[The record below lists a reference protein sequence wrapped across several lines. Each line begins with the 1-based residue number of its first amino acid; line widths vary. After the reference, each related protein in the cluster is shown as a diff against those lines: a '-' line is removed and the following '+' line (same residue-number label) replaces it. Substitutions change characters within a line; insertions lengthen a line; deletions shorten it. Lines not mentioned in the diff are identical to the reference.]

1 MGATL
6 RGCLCLHFLEME
18 NLMKKLFNLIYV
30 FMLLILFGCSN
41 VERYDEV
48 ADIYD
53 SQLGVLDDT
62 VSLQELQNRF
72 PEAEIKSYD
81 KLLSLFLD
89 IETGQCDV
97 AILEQSFA
105 TQVLTRNR
113 DYGSLGTLAADGD
126 DDALSVIVPQSMI
139 AMDNV
144 EALGAEDWWSGV
156 QDKVYR
162 NLFAEEAWQLILGG
176 LYTTVVIFVFAA
188 LFAVLLGSFLAYM
201 AINHKWPW
209 LYRPLS
215 WFVLTIHDVPSV
227 VLMMFFYYVL
237 FAGQMNGILVSI
249 IALGVY
255 TSGSLYKIFKIHILQ
270 IGREQLE
277 AGRVLGLTSS
287 QCYRYIILPQA
298 AKTMLPLVIAEL
310 KLQLRATS
318 YAGYIAQKDLVKA
331 VDAIRAL
338 TFDAFVPL
346 LIISILY
353 LILSWLIARVINLLY
368 ENLFN
373 HD

>member
-1 MGATL
+1 
-6 RGCLCLHFLEME
+6 
-18 NLMKKLFNLIYV
+18 MKKLFNLIYV
-30 FMLLILFGCSN
+30 CMLLIMVGCN
-41 VERYDEV
+41 NAERYDEV
-48 ADIYD
+48 ADISD
-53 SQLGVLDDT
+53 NRLGVLDGT
-62 VSLQELQNRF
+62 VSLQYLNEQF

-89 IETGQCDV
+89 IEIGQCDV
-97 AILEQSFA
+97 AILEQNFA

-113 DYGSLGTLAADGD
+113 DYGSLGTFAAEADNEV
-126 DDALSVIVPQSMI
+126 LYVIVPQSMI
-139 AMDNV
+139 AMDNA
-144 EALGAEDWWSGV
+144 EAMGAEDWWIGV

-162 NLFAEEAWQLILGG
+162 NLFAEEAWQLIVGG

-188 LFAVLLGSFLAYM
+188 ILAILFGSFLAYL
-201 AINHKWPW
+201 AINHKWTW

-237 FAGQMNGILVSI
+237 FAGQMNGVVVSI

-255 TSGSLYKIFKIHILQ
+255 TSGSLYKIFKIHVLQ

-353 LILSWLIARVINLLY
+353 LMLSWLIARVIHLLY
-368 ENLFN
+368 EKLFN